1 MEKRTPETPTN
12 WLDQETP
19 FGKLNKREIGSR
31 IYHILRGTKR
41 AFESQ
46 IFGGGNNSTE
56 ERWKHL
62 ELKVDSVDRF
72 QGGRGLSLS

>member
-1 MEKRTPETPTN
+1 M
-12 WLDQETP
+12 
-19 FGKLNKREIGSR
+19 S
-31 IYHILRGTKR
+31 
-41 AFESQ
+41 

-72 QGGRGLSLS
+72 QGGRGQCNRKHRRSYNIDEAKEEKK